1 MNFGSRERNYLFSEG
16 DLSATLQ
23 AQTASLHAEIDGYS
37 SDYVL
42 KVSFDD
48 LAKHLFDKYQ
58 IEPVTLLKDD
68 IHIGDNGDTTVDMSH
83 DFRYGGRANH
93 VPATFAEFVI
103 PFTGDQ
109 NIFRLRTS
117 TYNFNPP
124 SAQITPNA
132 LRMRYTSVE
141 HNPAAMRSSFD
152 NDLKNIEQFLE
163 WGIADI
169 ERFNSQLN
177 GIIRQRFN
185 HRKEKFLK
193 DGGLVEGL
201 GFPIKAREG
210 SSQTYAAP
218 VTRKKLPIQ
227 RPVVTSGAFKPEPRL
242 EMEHYEHIL
251 TVISNMVQVME
262 RSPQAFAKMGE
273 EDLRTHILVQ
283 LNGHYEGQAT
293 GETFN
298 YEGKTDILIRAE
310 SRNIFI
316 GECKIWKGAEIF
328 RATIDQLLGYTAW
341 RDTKTA
347 IILFNRNKNTSS
359 VIAQIPELVKQHPN
373 FKREI
378 AGYKQELGFRFI
390 LHHRDDKN
398 HELTLTVLIFDVPI

>member
-1 MNFGSRERNYLFSEG
+1 MNFRSSEDSLLFSDG

-23 AQTASLHAEIDGYS
+23 AQAAKLCAEIDAYP

-48 LAKHLFDKYQ
+48 LTNHLADKFHV
-58 IEPVTLLKDD
+58 EPISLLKDD
-68 IHIGDNGDTTVDMSH
+68 IYIGDSGDTTVDMSH
-83 DFRYGGRANH
+83 DFRYNSRATH

-103 PFTGDQ
+103 PFAGDAA
-109 NIFRLRTS
+109 IFRLRPS
-117 TYNFNPP
+117 TFNFSPP
-124 SAQITPNA
+124 RAQITGQA
-132 LRMRYTSVE
+132 LHLRYTSLD
-141 HNPAAMRSSFD
+141 HNHTAIRANFD
-152 NDLKNIEQFLE
+152 NDLKSIEQFLL
-163 WGIADI
+163 WGNAEIQSY
-169 ERFNSQLN
+169 NQQLEEK
-177 GIIRQRFN
+177 IRQQLS

-193 DGGLVEGL
+193 DKGLVEAL
-201 GFPIKAREG
+201 GFPIKSRG
-210 SSQTYAAP
+210 GDSQTYAAP

-227 RPVVTSGAFKPEPRL
+227 KPVVTSGAFKPEPRL

-251 TVISNMVQVME
+251 AIISSMVQVME

-298 YEGKTDILIRAE
+298 YEGKTDVLIRVQD
-310 SRNIFI
+310 RNIFI
-316 GECKIWKGAEIF
+316 GECKIWKGAENF
-328 RATIDQLLGYTAW
+328 RATIDQLLGYAAW

-347 IILFNRNKNTSS
+347 IILFNRNKDTSA
-359 VIAQIPELVKQHPN
+359 VIAQIPELVKQHAN
-373 FKREI
+373 FKREVTN
-378 AGYKQELGFRFI
+378 YKHESGFRFV

-398 HELTLTVLIFDVPI
+398 LELTLTIVIFDVPI

>member
-1 MNFGSRERNYLFSEG
+1 MNFRGRDNNLLFVDG

-23 AQTASLHAEIDGYS
+23 AQLTKLRAEIDAFT
-37 SDYVL
+37 SDYIL

-48 LAKHLFDKYQ
+48 LTNHLVDKFHV
-58 IEPVTLLKDD
+58 EPVSLQKDA

-83 DFRYGGRANH
+83 NFNYGSRATH
-93 VPATFAEFVI
+93 VPVTFAEFGI
-103 PFTGDQ
+103 PFTGDPI
-109 NIFRLRTS
+109 IFRLKPS
-117 TYNFNPP
+117 TYNYSPP
-124 SAQITPNA
+124 RATIVGKE
-132 LRMRYTSVE
+132 LHLRYTNVE
-141 HNPAAMRSSFD
+141 HNPTAMRANFD
-152 NDLKNIEQFLE
+152 NDLKNVEQFLQ
-163 WGIADI
+163 WGEAEIQNYNQRL
-169 ERFNSQLN
+169 E
-177 GIIRQRFN
+177 GTIRQQLN

-193 DGGLVEGL
+193 DKGLVEAL
-201 GFPIKAREG
+201 GFPIKARG
-210 SSQTYAAP
+210 VDSQTYAAP

-227 RPVVTSGAFKPEPRL
+227 RPVVTPGTFKPEPRL

-251 TVISNMVQVME
+251 TVVSNMVQVME

-328 RATIDQLLGYTAW
+328 KATIDQLLGYTAW

-359 VIAQIPELVKQHPN
+359 VVAQIPELVKQHPN
-373 FKREI
+373 FKREL
-378 AGYKQELGFRFI
+378 AGYKQESSFRFI

>member
-1 MNFGSRERNYLFSEG
+1 MNFRSSENNLLFCEG

-23 AQTASLHAEIDGYS
+23 AQLAKLRAEIDGFA
-37 SDYVL
+37 SDYIL

-48 LAKHLFDKYQ
+48 LANHLADKFH
-58 IEPVTLLKDD
+58 IEPISLLKDD
-68 IHIGDNGDTTVDMSH
+68 IHIGDSGDTTVDMSH
-83 DFRYGGRANH
+83 DFRYGGGATH

-103 PFTGDQ
+103 PFTGDVT
-109 NIFRLRTS
+109 IFRLRPS

-124 SAQITPNA
+124 RAQITGQA
-132 LRMRYTSVE
+132 VHLRYTSVE
-141 HNPAAMRSSFD
+141 HNPAAIRGNFD
-152 NDLKNIEQFLE
+152 SDLKNIEQFLQ
-163 WGIADI
+163 WGSEEIQ
-169 ERFNSQLN
+169 RYNHQLRET
-177 GIIRQRFN
+177 IRQRYN
-185 HRKEKFLK
+185 YRKEKFLK
-193 DGGLVEGL
+193 DKGLVEAL
-201 GFPIKAREG
+201 GFPIKTRDSG
-210 SSQTYAAP
+210 LQTYPAP

-227 RPVVTSGAFKPEPRL
+227 KPAVTSGTFKPEPRL

-310 SRNIFI
+310 GRNIFI

-328 RATIDQLLGYTAW
+328 KSTIDQLLGYTAW

-347 IILFNRNKNTSS
+347 IILFNRNKNTSA
-359 VIAQIPELVKQHPN
+359 VISQIPDLVKQHAN
-373 FKREI
+373 FKREV
-378 AGYKQELGFRFI
+378 AGYKHESGFRYI

-398 HELTLTVLIFDVPI
+398 HELTLTVLIFDVPM

>member
-1 MNFGSRERNYLFSEG
+1 VIFIKENSPLFCQG

-23 AQTASLHAEIDGYS
+23 AQIANLCAEIDGFT

-48 LAKHLFDKYQ
+48 LTNHLMDKFHV
-58 IEPVTLLKDD
+58 EPISLLKDE
-68 IHIGDNGDTTVDMSH
+68 IHIGDSGDTTVDMSQ
-83 DFRYGGRANH
+83 DFRYTTRATH

-103 PFTGDQ
+103 PFNGDAI
-109 NIFRLRTS
+109 IFRLRPS
-117 TYNFNPP
+117 TTNFNFPH
-124 SAQITPNA
+124 ARVIDQA
-132 LRMRYTSVE
+132 LHLRYTSVE
-141 HNPAAMRSSFD
+141 HNSAAMRSGFD
-152 NDLKNIEQFLE
+152 NDLKNIEEHLQWGVGEIQNYNQRLE
-163 WGIADI
+163 
-169 ERFNSQLN
+169 ET
-177 GIIRQRFN
+177 IRQRLN
-185 HRKEKFLK
+185 QRKEKFLK
-193 DGGLVEGL
+193 DRGLVEAL
-201 GFPIKAREG
+201 GFPIKARG
-210 SSQTYAAP
+210 NNPQTYATP
-218 VTRKKLPIQ
+218 VSRKKLPIQ
-227 RPVVTSGAFKPEPRL
+227 KPAVVSGTFKPEPRL

-262 RSPQAFAKMGE
+262 RSPQAFVKMGE

-310 SRNIFI
+310 GRNVFI
-316 GECKIWKGAEIF
+316 GECKIWKGAEVF
-328 RATIDQLLGYTAW
+328 KSTIDQLLGYTAW

-359 VIAQIPELVKQHPN
+359 VIAQIPELIKQHTN

-378 AGYKQELGFRFI
+378 ASYKHESGFRFI

-398 HELTLTVLIFDVPI
+398 HELTLTVLIFDVPA